1 MTSEN
6 QMLQIF
12 QCGSDRQQPVC
23 TICKWLMASINL
35 ILNHL
40 IDESRVQTKVVDEQ
54 KWILLSHCIEWQCQ
68 TSRCWHWLWCH
79 WCASHC
85 FSELGI
91 SHPIFAPA
99 HTALKI
105 RPLAVSCLSL
115 DDKEG
120 CVQCT
125 HCTMNSAHIVQCTV
139 HTVYTVQWR
148 KCVQCCTSFKKLTL
162 SNHWLVVLSVST
174 SRWSRVDLHSI
185 PYHLTRTSWSCSQI
199 MFSSVNLGIVNSLY
213 KWECLLCSEHTS
225 IKLCFGEWLLS
236 SLIDKRWREATN
248 HQLAFFA
255 WSACR
260 PTGRQRARACQH

>member
-54 KWILLSHCIEWQCQ
+54 KWILLSHCIEWQRQ

-125 HCTMNSAHIVQCTV
+125 HCTMYSARTHCTMHSAHCVHCTV
-139 HTVYTVQWR
+139 EEV
-148 KCVQCCTSFKKLTL
+148 CTMLCKL
-162 SNHWLVVLSVST
+162 
-174 SRWSRVDLHSI
+174 
-185 PYHLTRTSWSCSQI
+185 
-199 MFSSVNLGIVNSLY
+199 
-213 KWECLLCSEHTS
+213 
-225 IKLCFGEWLLS
+225 
-236 SLIDKRWREATN
+236 
-248 HQLAFFA
+248 
-255 WSACR
+255 
-260 PTGRQRARACQH
+260 